1 MENAIIYEVHWWKCY
16 LIARKL
22 FVFIILR
29 SHGSELP
36 SRIQSWIA
44 NNKIARN
51 DMRDFF
57 STPLFYPK
65 RLQDVTEISLPRVA
79 TLEAENKRVGQ
90 SNCLS
95 YFCYSYVI
103 SVLSWS
109 VLLVIILFIGNF
121 ELVSFI
127 SATSSLFDI
136 QKEGNWVTE
145 RSSFTCTSKAFP
157 LASLVIFRLR
167 L

>member
-57 STPLFYPK
+57 SNPLFTAFHATYISHFG
-65 RLQDVTEISLPRVA
+65 LFSIIIGEI
-79 TLEAENKRVGQ
+79 
-90 SNCLS
+90 
-95 YFCYSYVI
+95 
-103 SVLSWS
+103 
-109 VLLVIILFIGNF
+109 IG
-121 ELVSFI
+121 I
-127 SATSSLFDI
+127 
-136 QKEGNWVTE
+136 
-145 RSSFTCTSKAFP
+145 R
-157 LASLVIFRLR
+157 
-167 L
+167 